1 MIITSEQLKRMGLF
15 IILLIILLVYNL
27 YSKLYYNW
35 YGIDI
40 IVRSY
45 SFLFSFLCIF
55 NYTQIELKS
64 YETVYRNRFP
74 KFANLII
81 FLESRVI
88 PFLLIYFISTLHI
101 LIDNINNSSWPYTA
115 YIGILD
121 GRYTNIIFYSLILFG
136 VLRYKIKPTIAIPL
150 FIGGSI
156 AFYFVDKLI
165 YSNIIAGPTIVFIK
179 LLKLTVLT
187 GVLVFE
193 YFHVN
198 IPQLLVIAIA
208 TGGILFSGSIGTYIV
223 LYSTVK
229 HVPIKKEIQFKLLRY
244 GIPFRINELK
254 QYVLTKRQY
263 KDYQL
268 FIMYSSALDL
278 PVNFADEEWSNL
290 LFSENIQMA
299 DEVASVLLKKSITIP
314 FNSIIDYAYTIS
326 LKQNEQLQSASH
338 LARLAA
344 RFADGN
350 EKTIISMFEK
360 GNISLKIWIMSVMGF
375 HKKII
380 YLPALLP
387 YCADTNKT
395 LATSAYSTLVQI
407 TGKNPSAEFNLPTN
421 DPQVLKAFKDFYFQ
435 SGNTK

>member
-15 IILLIILLVYNL
+15 IILLVILLVYNV
-27 YSKLYYNW
+27 YSKLYFNW

-55 NYTQIELKS
+55 NYTQIDFKI
-64 YETVYRNRFP
+64 YGTVYRNRFP

-88 PFLLIYFISTLHI
+88 PFLLIYFIATLHT
-101 LIDNINNSSWPYTA
+101 LIDTINNGSWPYTA

-121 GRYTNIIFYSLILFG
+121 GRYTNIIYYSLILFV
-136 VLRYKIKPTIAIPL
+136 VLRYKIKPAIAIPL

-156 AFYFVDKLI
+156 AFYIVDKLI
-165 YSNIIAGPTIVFIK
+165 YTNIIAGPGIIFVK
-179 LLKLTVLT
+179 LLKLSVLT
-187 GVLVFE
+187 GVLLFE
-193 YFHVN
+193 YFHLN
-198 IPQLLVIAIA
+198 FPHLIVIAIA
-208 TGGILFSGSIGTYIV
+208 TGGMLVSGAIGTYMF

-229 HVPIKKEIQFKLLRY
+229 HESIKKEIQFKLLRY

-254 QYVLTKRQY
+254 QYVLIKRHY

-268 FIMYSSALDL
+268 LIMYSKALDL
-278 PVNFADEEWSNL
+278 PVNFTDEEWSKF
-290 LFSENIQMA
+290 LFSEDIKMA
-299 DEVASVLLKKSITIP
+299 DEVASILLKKSIAVP
-314 FNSIIDYAYTIS
+314 FDSIIDYAYTIS
-326 LKQNEQLQSASH
+326 FKHYEQLQSAGH

-350 EKTIISMFEK
+350 EKTIISTFEK
-360 GNISLKIWIMSVMGF
+360 GNVSLKIWLMSVMGF
-375 HKKII
+375 HKKIN
-380 YLPALLP
+380 YLPVLLP
-387 YCADTNKT
+387 YCADTNTT
-395 LATSAYSTLVQI
+395 LATTAYSTLVQI
-407 TGKNPSAEFNLPTN
+407 TGKNPSAEHNLPTN

-435 SGNTK
+435 SGNMK

>member
-15 IILLIILLVYNL
+15 IILLVILLVYNL
-27 YSKLYYNW
+27 YSKLYFNW

-55 NYTQIELKS
+55 NYTQIDFKRYTPL
-64 YETVYRNRFP
+64 YRNRFP
-74 KFANLII
+74 KFANLIM
-81 FLESRVI
+81 FLESRVM
-88 PFLLIYFISTLHI
+88 PFLLIYFIATLHT

-156 AFYFVDKLI
+156 AFYFVDKII
-165 YSNIIAGPTIVFIK
+165 YTNIIAGTGIVFVK
-179 LLKLTVLT
+179 LLKLSVLT
-187 GVLVFE
+187 GVLLFE
-193 YFHVN
+193 YFHLHF
-198 IPQLLVIAIA
+198 PQLILIAIA
-208 TGGILFSGSIGTYIV
+208 TAGILFSGTIGTYIF

-229 HVPIKKEIQFKLLRY
+229 HESIKKEIQFKLLRY

-268 FIMYSSALDL
+268 FIMYSQALDL
-278 PVNFADEEWSNL
+278 PVHFTDEEWIKL
-290 LFSENIQMA
+290 LFSEHIQMA
-299 DEVASVLLKKSITIP
+299 DEVASILVKKSIIIP

-326 LKQNEQLQSASH
+326 FKHDEQLQSAGH

-350 EKTIISMFEK
+350 EKTIILTFEK
-360 GNISLKIWIMSVMGF
+360 GNVSLKIWIMSVMGF

-380 YLPALLP
+380 YLPVLLP
-387 YCADTNKT
+387 YCADTNTT
-395 LATSAYSTLVQI
+395 LATTAYSTLVQI
-407 TGKNPSAEFNLPTN
+407 TGKNPSAEYNLPTN

-435 SGNTK
+435 RGNMK

>member
-1 MIITSEQLKRMGLF
+1 MIITSEQLKRIALF
-15 IILLIILLVYNL
+15 IILLVILLVYNL
-27 YSKLYYNW
+27 YSKLYFNW

-55 NYTQIELKS
+55 NYTQIDFKS
-64 YETVYRNRFP
+64 YETVYRNRFST
-74 KFANLII
+74 FAKLII

-88 PFLLIYFISTLHI
+88 PFLFIFFIATLHT

-121 GRYTNIIFYSLILFG
+121 GRYTNIIFYSLILFV
-136 VLRYKIKPTIAIPL
+136 VLRYKIKPSIAIPL
-150 FIGGSI
+150 FVCGSV

-165 YSNIIAGPTIVFIK
+165 YTNIIAGPGIVFVK
-179 LLKLTVLT
+179 LLKLSVLT
-187 GVLVFE
+187 GVLLFE
-193 YFHVN
+193 YFHLN
-198 IPQLLVIAIA
+198 FPQLILIAIA
-208 TGGILFSGSIGTYIV
+208 TGCLLFSGAIGTYIF

-229 HVPIKKEIQFKLLRY
+229 HEHIKKEIQFKLLRY

-268 FIMYSSALDL
+268 LIMYSSALDL
-278 PVNFADEEWSNL
+278 PVNFTDEEWSKL

-299 DEVASVLLKKSITIP
+299 DEVASILLKKSITIP
-314 FNSIIDYAYTIS
+314 FHSIIDYAYTIS
-326 LKQNEQLQSASH
+326 FKQNEQLQSAGH

-360 GNISLKIWIMSVMGF
+360 GNVSLKIWVMSVMGF

-380 YLPALLP
+380 YLPVLLP
-387 YCADTNKT
+387 YCADTNTT
-395 LATSAYSTLVQI
+395 LATTAYSTLVQI
-407 TGKNPSAEFNLPTN
+407 TGKNPSAEHNLPTN

-435 SGNTK
+435 SGNMK